1 VKIEEIFTDI
11 YQTNAWNGRESV
23 SGVGS
28 DSNQTVF
35 LVKELS
41 LLLKKL
47 EIASMLDIPCGDFNW
62 MKKVDFTGQYIGAD
76 IVEPIIA
83 SNQDRYG
90 SPHRKFEVLNIISD
104 KLPKV
109 DLILTRDCLVHLS
122 NQQILKAL
130 ANIKASGAKYLLATT
145 YLWQS
150 KEFNKNIKTG
160 QWRRV
165 NLHQEP
171 FNLPYPE
178 ELIVEGNTWD
188 DDRDKSLGLWK
199 LDNV

>member
-1 VKIEEIFTDI
+1 
-11 YQTNAWNGRESV
+11 
-23 SGVGS
+23 
-28 DSNQTVF
+28 
-35 LVKELS
+35 
-41 LLLKKL
+41 
-47 EIASMLDIPCGDFNW
+47 MLDIPCGDFNW

-90 SPHRKFEVLNIISD
+90 SPHRNFEVLNIISD

-171 FNLPYPE
+171 FNLPYPQ